1 MACNLTV
8 KRCDPE
14 SQTVMP
20 ESVIQHLTSNFDTRN
35 GPRPEVRQL
44 LKILGYF

>member
-8 KRCDPE
+8 KHCDPE

-20 ESVIQHLTSNFDTRN
+20 ESVTQYLTSNFDTRN
-35 GPRPEVRQL
+35 GSRPEVRQL
-44 LKILGYF
+44 LKILG

>member
-8 KRCDPE
+8 KRYDPE

-20 ESVIQHLTSNFDTRN
+20 QSVIQYLTSNFDTCS
-35 GPRPEVRQL
+35 GPQPEVLQL
-44 LKILGYF
+44 LKILG